1 LLFGKRKKK
10 KLSHFLGGEK
20 KKEKKKKKKIGGAES
35 SLGQEAQVHAE
46 VSKKTKSTKKK
57 NPVKRCIKRKNA
69 P

>member
-1 LLFGKRKKK
+1 
-10 KLSHFLGGEK
+10 LGGVNKEEK
-20 KKEKKKKKKIGGAES
+20 QKKKKIGGAES

-46 VSKKTKSTKKK
+46 VSKKTKSTTKT